1 MQPVANISEIMNSS
15 FPAHIFRTYDIRGL
29 LAEVTPEIAKKVG
42 QALVQIT
49 GAKMVIVGRDMRETS
64 PELAKAAIDGIT
76 SMGADVL
83 DIGMCTTPLFGY
95 SVRNLDVQAGLMVTA
110 SHNPPEYNGIK
121 FADKQGLPISG
132 KTMLPEMEKDFVFEG
147 AIGGVSSI
155 DALAQYIEDCLKWPG
170 VDEFR
175 GTKIVA
181 DFGNGMGAMTIRP
194 LAEKLG
200 IELVEMYAEPDA
212 RFPNH
217 EANPAK
223 EETLKDIQKKIV
235 EEGADFGIAL
245 DGDADRIAFIDNEG
259 KTLNGDLA
267 LVVFAENVLERSPK
281 SKIVVSPNQSWTTMD
296 TIRELGGELVESP
309 IGRTLMIQ
317 KMVEVD
323 CPVSGEVSSHFFF
336 REFGCLEAPEHAF
349 VRMLLA
355 WKNTGMTFADFVRP
369 LRKYANSGEVNFEIP
384 NKEIVLELLRK
395 TYVDQATSVNTID
408 GIRCDFDREWWFIA
422 RPSNNEPLLRLTI
435 EALNQEALQNRIHE
449 MSSLLESIGCVL
461 AKKH

>member
-1 MQPVANISEIMNSS
+1 MLLVANVSQIMDSS

-42 QALVQIT
+42 QALVHIT
-49 GAKMVIVGRDMRETS
+49 GAKTVIVGRDMRETS

-76 SMGADVL
+76 SMGANVL

-110 SHNPPEYNGIK
+110 SHNPPEYNGMK

-132 KTMLPEMEKDFVFEG
+132 KKMLPEMDKDFVFDG
-147 AIGGVSSI
+147 AVGTVSST
-155 DALAQYIEDCLKWPG
+155 DALEQYLRDCLQWPG
-170 VDEFR
+170 ADGAR
-175 GTKIVA
+175 GAKVIA

-200 IELVEMYAEPDA
+200 IELIEMFAEPDA

-223 EETLKDIQKKIV
+223 EETLRDIQKKIV
-235 EEGADFGIAL
+235 EERADFGIAL

-267 LVVFAENVLERSPK
+267 LVTFAEDVLSRSPGARV
-281 SKIVVSPNQSWTTMD
+281 VVSPNQSWTTMD
-296 TIRELGGELVESP
+296 TIRELGGELIESP

-317 KMVEVD
+317 KMVETD
-323 CPVSGEVSSHFFF
+323 AAVSGEVSSHFFF
-336 REFGCLEAPEHAF
+336 KEFGCLEAPEHAF
-349 VRMLLA
+349 VRMLSI
-355 WKNTGMTFADFVRP
+355 WKKSGKTFADFVRP

-384 NKEIVLELLRK
+384 DKEAVLELLRK
-395 TYVDQATSVNTID
+395 TYVDGASSVNTMD
-408 GIRCDFDREWWFIA
+408 GIRCDFGRDWWFIA

-435 EALNQEALQNRIHE
+435 EALSQDALHERVRE
-449 MSSLLESIGCVL
+449 MSSLLESIGCTL